1 MILNSDNGATTPRQ
15 GNSIIHVVLHVQADD
30 PRTVDVVPETSGTE
44 GTWAAY
50 SGGVGET

>member
-15 GNSIIHVVLHVQADD
+15 GNNMIHVVLHVHADD
-30 PRTVDVVPETSGTE
+30 SRAVAVVPETSGTE
-44 GTWAAY
+44 GTWGAY